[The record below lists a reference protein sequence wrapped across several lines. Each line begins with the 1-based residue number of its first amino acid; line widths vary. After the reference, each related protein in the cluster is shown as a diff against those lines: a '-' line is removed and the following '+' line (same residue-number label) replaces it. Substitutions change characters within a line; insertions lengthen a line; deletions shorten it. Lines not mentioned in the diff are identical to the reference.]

1 MRKIVLILLVVLVK
15 STFAIDC
22 GEALANL
29 SGATTD
35 IRANHNGQSSFI
47 LEDQG
52 SILEQDNAIMEKYD
66 YENSLNFYRQN
77 CK

>member
-15 STFAIDC
+15 SSFAIDC
-22 GEALANL
+22 AEALTNL
-29 SGATTD
+29 SGAATD
-35 IRANHNGQSSFI
+35 IRANHNGHSSFI